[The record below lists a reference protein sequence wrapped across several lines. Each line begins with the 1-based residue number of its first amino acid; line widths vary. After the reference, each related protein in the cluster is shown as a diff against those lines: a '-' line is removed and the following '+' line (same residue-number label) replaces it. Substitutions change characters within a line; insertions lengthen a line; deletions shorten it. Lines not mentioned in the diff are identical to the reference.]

1 MKILRES
8 YTLFSVC
15 RTCTVATLTILSILS
30 FQLNAAP
37 LPQVASVTVKTRA
50 PQNELVTV
58 WYRIPKNYHPR
69 QGQMS
74 RVLVLFGGRNSSGK
88 DMASGRLGWGKWADD
103 NNAFLVSPGFKDDN
117 YWEPEKWSGKAL
129 LNALEQIRKRYNICT
144 DKLLFY
150 GYSAGSQCSNLFP
163 AWRPQLTRA

>member
-1 MKILRES
+1 MHILWGMQKLLVGRCTYS
-8 YTLFSVC
+8 IFLHPTL
-15 RTCTVATLTILSILS
+15 VATLTIMSILS

-74 RVLVLFGGRNSSGK
+74 RVLVLFGGRDVTG
-88 DMASGRLGWGKWADD
+88 
-103 NNAFLVSPGFKDDN
+103 
-117 YWEPEKWSGKAL
+117 
-129 LNALEQIRKRYNICT
+129 
-144 DKLLFY
+144 
-150 GYSAGSQCSNLFP
+150 AGSL
-163 AWRPQLTRA
+163 RRT